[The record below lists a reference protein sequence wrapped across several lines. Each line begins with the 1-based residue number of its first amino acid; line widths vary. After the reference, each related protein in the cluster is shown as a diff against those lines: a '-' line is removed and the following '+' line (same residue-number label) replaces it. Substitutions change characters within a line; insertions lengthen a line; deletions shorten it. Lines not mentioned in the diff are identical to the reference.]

1 MVCQWSEM
9 SEENKTPALPLPFLT
24 LLIVL
29 QAMIPK
35 LLPRLRP
42 AGELAAEC
50 QGHPATISQCVKVN
64 VLVTQSCPTL
74 CNPVDIAHQAPLSMG
89 FFRQEYWSGLPF
101 PYPDPRIERRS
112 PALQGRFFTIWATRA
127 HKKAESLW
135 GLTIRNNFTPPWLFS
150 LLFPCSQHGAWCRVS
165 I

>member
-1 MVCQWSEM
+1 M

-29 QAMIPK
+29 QAMLPK

-42 AGELAAEC
+42 AGELPAEC

-74 CNPVDIAHQAPLSMG
+74 CNPMDTAHQAPLSMG

-101 PYPDPRIERRS
+101 PYPGDLPDPGIEPRS
-112 PALQGRFFTIWATRA
+112 PALQGRFFTI
-127 HKKAESLW
+127 
-135 GLTIRNNFTPPWLFS
+135 
-150 LLFPCSQHGAWCRVS
+150 
-165 I
+165 

>member
-1 MVCQWSEM
+1 M

-42 AGELAAEC
+42 AEGELPAEC

-64 VLVTQSCPTL
+64 VLVTQLCPTL
-74 CNPVDIAHQAPLSMG
+74 CNPMDIAHQAPLSMG

-101 PYPDPRIERRS
+101 PYPGGLPDPRIEPRS
-112 PALQGRFFTIWATRA
+112 PALWGR
-127 HKKAESLW
+127 L
-135 GLTIRNNFTPPWLFS
+135 LTI
-150 LLFPCSQHGAWCRVS
+150 
-165 I
+165 

>member
-1 MVCQWSEM
+1 M

-64 VLVTQSCPTL
+64 VLVTQLCPTL
-74 CNPVDIAHQAPLSMG
+74 CNPMDIAHQAPLSMG
-89 FFRQEYWSGLPF
+89 FFRQEYWNGLPF
-101 PYPDPRIERRS
+101 PFPGDLSNPWIVPDLLHCRQIFLPTE
-112 PALQGRFFTIWATRA
+112 
-127 HKKAESLW
+127 
-135 GLTIRNNFTPPWLFS
+135 PPGK
-150 LLFPCSQHGAWCRVS
+150 PV
-165 I
+165 